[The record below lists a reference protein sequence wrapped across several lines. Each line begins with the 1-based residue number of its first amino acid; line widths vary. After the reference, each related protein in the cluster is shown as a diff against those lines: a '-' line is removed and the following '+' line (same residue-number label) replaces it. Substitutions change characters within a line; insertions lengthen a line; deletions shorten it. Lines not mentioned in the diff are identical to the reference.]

1 MHVGLGLE
9 ASLAKLRNKMK
20 PSMVFKLMF
29 FCLQTLEG
37 KDRVHRRAILPLV
50 TEVLKAVTLGTW

>member
-1 MHVGLGLE
+1 
-9 ASLAKLRNKMK
+9 MK

-29 FCLQTLEG
+29 FCLQMLEG